1 MFENCRLARMSDG
14 HYCIVRDLGLVKGG
28 KGMKHHEVIVDF
40 NRRAAVALFKRLLAW
55 LQKNALPRAR
65 SYRLR
70 PQEIESWDE
79 APTASVSAIARSS
92 PPYRDIG

>member
-40 NRRAAVALFKRLLAW
+40 NRRGMLTLLRRLLARSPKAE
-55 LQKNALPRAR
+55 QGSHDAPDGVPAR
-65 SYRLR
+65 SG
-70 PQEIESWDE
+70 S
-79 APTASVSAIARSS
+79 
-92 PPYRDIG
+92 